1 MYLAPLILAFV
12 CTLLLCIAGIVIGWV
27 VAKVGITAFVL
38 ILFLTSAYF
47 LLLTG
52 EKAHDDK

>member
-27 VAKVGITAFVL
+27 VTKVGITVFLL
-38 ILFLTSAYF
+38 ILLLTSAYF

-52 EKAHDDK
+52 EEAHDDE